1 MRIAIL
7 TMFNGLSNT
16 YSLVNVVAE
25 HIKMF
30 LDNNIDTTL
39 NVVNIRGL
47 NYLNVH
53 GDYDNFTSCQKV
65 IEMLDIPIYCVHM
78 GHLHHN
84 KTDWMQKYK
93 LIMSGSI
100 QGMDDFC
107 IQKRIFGKAQQLVC
121 VCNEKGIQCTYDID
135 LQGD

>member
-1 MRIAIL
+1 MEKVSKYAVFEFSKSDSDFIDD
-7 TMFNGLSNT
+7 LSD
-16 YSLVNVVAE
+16 Y
-25 HIKMF
+25 

-107 IQKRIFGKAQQLVC
+107 IQKRIFGKAC
-121 VCNEKGIQCTYDID
+121 HGPCRAGIRKGD
-135 LQGD
+135 